1 MNEEKKIAG
10 LYIRVSTE
18 DQAREGLSL
27 PEQEKRLRTMCE
39 YKGYEIYKVYEERG
53 ISAKTGNHRPKFEE
67 LLQDIRDKKV
77 NTIVVLKLDRLTRSV
92 ADWEK
97 ILTFLEENDAYLDCA
112 NDDINTT
119 NANGK
124 MISRILT
131 SVSQQ
136 EIERTS
142 ERTKIG
148 LAGAIKVGHIPHKAP
163 LGYKHEDKKLVIDYA
178 TKDVVIRIFNM
189 YHDGLSYKKI
199 SNILNEEQVLG
210 KTNWRDSTIV
220 NLIENPIYKGDFIH
234 GKRTKKPTYY
244 KDVVE
249 PLVSKEYWEECQV
262 QQKKNSRSYKRVEN
276 YLFLQ
281 KLKCPKCK
289 RILGGKATTKKN
301 GNVYYYYY
309 CNDCKI
315 NFKEGEIER
324 QIDQYMDSIVEYDSI
339 VNQYFL
345 PMIKQKIE
353 NPKEELQ
360 KELKTQKSKFDR
372 IREAYINEV
381 FTLKEYNEE
390 RKKVEDIINE
400 LEDKLSETEVCEKL
414 KFTPNDILVKR
425 DIDFINSIKYPEK
438 YKDRNKFWNNYTREE
453 KADLIM
459 KYIDEIELTDKY
471 GNNADVDYIK
481 FRESIVNASNE
492 LYLNGYYDRY
502 IPSLFGNIYGR
513 IRFSEYLPEKEVG
526 EQIMRLRQFYDVGYY
541 EATYNVKNQ
550 VFYFNF
556 IEDNKTLVRVFPL
569 EDYRKIDPNIEMD
582 TYNLGVLYVKE
593 DNGTLLEH
601 VDDVFKYIPAEC
613 ESNVVYSKEPIYV
626 ESKPVPYYEVEENS
640 KEVSS
645 S

>member
-18 DQAREGLSL
+18 DQAREGFSL

-97 ILTFLEENDAYLDCA
+97 ILTFLEENNAYLDCA

-289 RILGGKATTKKN
+289 RTLGGKATTKKN

-345 PMIKQKIE
+345 PMIKQKLE

-438 YKDRNKFWNNYTREE
+438 YKDRNKFWNDYTREE